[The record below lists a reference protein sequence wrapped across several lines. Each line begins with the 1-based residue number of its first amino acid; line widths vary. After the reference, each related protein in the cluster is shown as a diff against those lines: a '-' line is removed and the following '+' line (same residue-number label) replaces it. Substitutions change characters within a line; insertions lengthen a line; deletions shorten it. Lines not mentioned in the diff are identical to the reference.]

1 MTPFGERLRR
11 IRAERNLAL
20 GDLAAQIGVSS
31 AYLSALE
38 HGHRGKPN
46 RRLVHSIC
54 QALGIIWDE
63 AEDLQRLAD
72 LSHPKVPL
80 DTAGLTPDA
89 TLLANLLARDIA
101 TLPLE
106 TIAEMLEVLRRE

>member
-1 MTPFGERLRR
+1 M
-11 IRAERNLAL
+11 
-20 GDLAAQIGVSS
+20 
-31 AYLSALE
+31 
-38 HGHRGKPN
+38 
-46 RRLVHSIC
+46 HSIC

-89 TLLANLLARDIA
+89 TLLANLLARNDEKRR
-101 TLPLE
+101 LP
-106 TIAEMLEVLRRE
+106 TRGRGAGSRRLKE